1 MYSHN
6 FYLNKGSL
14 TMSKKQCFK
23 DHTRLP
29 VELWKVVIDGVSNG
43 DLWSF
48 LGLCKD
54 AKEAVIERCSDE
66 HNGEQL
72 LNKEQVDAWIRVILL
87 GQCVFLTGG
96 AGVGKTHTLRN
107 IADEFLSAEDPSALA
122 IAAPTGAAA
131 RLASTSAIVAKTI
144 HLLFNIRNT
153 KRLAGSPPCTFVD
166 DTPADPEATLQSLE
180 DDAEGVDEDHEEGGK
195 PTSVLNYKTK
205 QCLQSLKLLI
215 IDEVSM
221 LSRELLELI
230 DVSLQAARS
239 SEKPFGGCV
248 VLAVG
253 DFFQLA
259 PVAKAGSWAFKS
271 TSWTHF
277 RPIQLTRI
285 IRQSDKKFAGIL
297 NRIRVGACSAS
308 DAAWIRSKSYRPGD
322 AQFAIFPSNKKCK
335 NRNEQMMARL
345 TGQRASL
352 PCLQY
357 CVELISSKPWR
368 TQFLRPE
375 HTPHFVKYSD
385 NPSAKDLQ
393 LKVNCRVRCTK
404 NVYSRELAATSSDN
418 GRTLIVANGQ
428 RGTVISIDDDQDSV
442 KVLWD
447 KIGDSE
453 PEELS
458 MVRECWPRRWRS
470 RSGGKTIIAIT
481 KQFPLLPA
489 FAITLHAAQGASVS
503 SAIDIDHRGVEPDA
517 SGKWATKPAS
527 AYVALS
533 RATSIEN
540 VRLLSRFEASDA
552 RCDPEVA
559 DYYFRTVG
567 TDESGGILLKRNE
580 CMQTVVSIFS
590 KNSV

>member
-1 MYSHN
+1 M
-6 FYLNKGSL
+6 NKRAS
-14 TMSKKQCFK
+14 FK

-29 VELWKVVIDGVSNG
+29 VTLWKVVIDSVSNC

-54 AKEAVIERCSDE
+54 AKAAVIERCSHGHDGE
-66 HNGEQL
+66 HA
-72 LNKEQVDAWIRVILL
+72 LNTEQVDAWIRVILL

-107 IADEFLSAEDPSALA
+107 IADEFLSAEEPSALA

-131 RLASTSAIVAKTI
+131 RLASTSRIVAKTI

-153 KRLAGSPPCTFVD
+153 KRLAGSPQCTFVD
-166 DTPADPEATLQSLE
+166 DSPADPEQTLQSLQ
-180 DDAEGVDEDHEEGGK
+180 DDTEGVDEDHEEGGK
-195 PTSVLNYKTK
+195 PTSVLNYKTT
-205 QCLQSLKLLI
+205 QRLQSLKLLI

-221 LSRELLELI
+221 LSQELLELI

-239 SEKPFGGCV
+239 SKKPFGGCV

-271 TSWTHF
+271 TSWTHL

-285 IRQSDKKFAGIL
+285 IRQSDNKFAEIL
-297 NRIRVGACSAS
+297 NRTRVGACSSS
-308 DAAWIRSKSYRPGD
+308 DAAWIRSKSYRHGD
-322 AQFAIFPSNKKCK
+322 AQFAIFPSNKKCQ
-335 NRNEQMMARL
+335 NRNAQMMARL
-345 TGQRASL
+345 SGQSTYL
-352 PCLQY
+352 PCRQY
-357 CVELISSKPWR
+357 CVELISSKPWH
-368 TQFLRPE
+368 TQFLSPE
-375 HTPHFVKYSD
+375 HTPHRVKYSD

-404 NVYSRELAATSSDN
+404 NVYSRELTNST
-418 GRTLIVANGQ
+418 TLSENERSLCVANGQ
-428 RGTVISIDDDQDSV
+428 LGTVVSIDDDQNCV

-458 MVRECWPRRWRS
+458 MAREWWPRRWRS
-470 RSGGKTIIAIT
+470 KSGGKAKTIIAIT

-517 SGKWATKPAS
+517 SGKWVTKPAS

-559 DYYFRTVG
+559 DYYFRTFG
-567 TDESGGILLKRNE
+567 IDESLGIPLKRNG
-580 CMQTVVSIFS
+580 CMQNIVSIFTGTLT
-590 KNSV
+590 

>member
-1 MYSHN
+1 M
-6 FYLNKGSL
+6 NKKRSCGE
-14 TMSKKQCFK
+14 
-23 DHTRLP
+23 HARLP
-29 VELWKVVIDGVSNG
+29 VELWRVVINNVSNC

-54 AKEAVIERCSDE
+54 AKESVLERCAHE
-66 HNGEQL
+66 HKGEHP
-72 LNKEQVDAWIRVILL
+72 LNMEQVDAWIRVILL

-107 IADEFLSAEDPSALA
+107 IADEFLAVAEPSALA
-122 IAAPTGAAA
+122 VAAPTGAAA
-131 RLASTSAIVAKTI
+131 RLASTSTTVAKTI

-166 DTPADPEATLQSLE
+166 DSPEDPEARLQSLG
-180 DDAEGVDEDHEEGGK
+180 DDTYVVEENDEEGGK
-195 PTSVLNYKTK
+195 PTSVLNSKTK

-221 LSRELLELI
+221 LSRELLELM
-230 DVSLQAARS
+230 DASLQAARS
-239 SEKPFGGCV
+239 SKKPFGGCV

-271 TSWTHF
+271 TSWAHF

-285 IRQSDKKFAGIL
+285 IRQSDEKFAGIL
-297 NRIRVGACSAS
+297 NRIRVGACSSS
-308 DAAWIRSKSYRPGD
+308 DAAWIRSKSSRPGD
-322 AQFAIFPSNKKCK
+322 AQFSIFPSNAKCK
-335 NRNEQMMARL
+335 RRNSQMMARL

-357 CVELISSKPWR
+357 CVELISLKPWR
-368 TQFLRPE
+368 TRFLRE
-375 HTPHFVKYSD
+375 DDTPHFVKHSE
-385 NPSAKDLQ
+385 NAGAKDLE

-404 NVYSRELAATSSDN
+404 NVYKPVVGDESVSVGDE
-418 GRTLIVANGQ
+418 RTLRVANGQ
-428 RGTVISIDDDQDSV
+428 RGTVVSIDDDHDYV
-442 KVLWD
+442 VVLWD

-453 PEELS
+453 PEEIT
-458 MVRECWPRRWRS
+458 MGRELWARRWRS
-470 RSGGKTIIAIT
+470 RSGGKIIIAVT

-489 FAITLHAAQGASVS
+489 FAITLHAAQGASVAS
-503 SAIDIDHRGVEPDA
+503 EIDVDHRAVEPDA
-517 SGKWATKPAS
+517 RGKWVTKPAS

-540 VRLLSRFEASDA
+540 VRLLARFEASDA
-552 RCDPEVA
+552 KCDPEVA
-559 DYYFRTVG
+559 DYYFQTF
-567 TDESGGILLKRNE
+567 GIGKMHGIPLNRNGK
-580 CMQTVVSIFS
+580 MQNVVSIFGE
-590 KNSV
+590 SV